1 MFINNFPR
9 VNYIGNKEKIS
20 NWICDQFPKDVKTV
34 FDAFSGGTSLS
45 YEAKRRGYKVI
56 SNDILKINYFI
67 AKALIENKSITL
79 SKKDLQTIFS
89 GKPFC
94 GFMFRN
100 FSKVYYY
107 PLECKEL
114 DLYKKNIKKI
124 KNNYKRYL
132 AFTILRRAMIRK
144 MPYSRFNIL
153 WKKIIQLRD
162 ENFSYK
168 HYKRKR
174 AYHNENFEFHFKEN
188 LEEYNKA
195 IFDNKKK
202 NIALNLDVYKAIEKV
217 DADLIYLDPPYSG
230 TMNDYY
236 SFYGLL
242 DKFILSKKIKRI
254 SNNFIDKNRII
265 KDFHRLFSKISKYK
279 YCFLSYNNQ
288 SFPDKTIITSI
299 LKKYSKKLKIFKRKH
314 TYKITGQKNKKIN
327 EEYLFFI
334 KN

>member
-1 MFINNFPR
+1 MHLNSFPK

-20 NWICDQFPKDVKTV
+20 KWICDQFPKDVKTV
-34 FDAFSGGTSLS
+34 FDAFSGGASLS
-45 YEAKRRGYKVI
+45 YEAKKRGYKVT

-67 AKALIENKSITL
+67 AKALIENKSVTL
-79 SKKDLQTIFS
+79 NKKDIKNIFS
-89 GKPFC
+89 GNVFS
-94 GFMFRN
+94 GFMHKQ
-100 FSKVYYY
+100 FSNVFYY
-107 PLECKEL
+107 PSECKEL
-114 DLYKKNIKKI
+114 DLYKKNINKLNNSYKK
-124 KNNYKRYL
+124 YL

-162 ENFSYK
+162 EEFSYK

-174 AYHNENFEFHFKEN
+174 AYHNKTFEFHFKDN

-195 IFDNKKK
+195 VFDNKK
-202 NIALNLDVYKAIEKV
+202 NNVALNLDVYKAIEKV
-217 DADLIYLDPPYSG
+217 DADLIYLDPPYAG
-230 TMNDYY
+230 TMNDYF

-242 DKFILSKKIKRI
+242 DKFILSKKVKKF
-254 SNNFIDKNRII
+254 SNNFMDKNQII
-265 KDFHRLFSKISKYK
+265 SNFHGLFSKLQKYK

-288 SFPDKTIITSI
+288 SFPNKTIMTSI

-314 TYKITGQKNKKIN
+314 TYKITGHKNKRIN

-334 KN
+334 QN